1 MKTWY
6 KAVCDTHKEAC
17 NIFVDNP
24 VITNLYLGD
33 RDREIQAW
41 LMKHYGCDLR
51 LIHDDHD
58 LDDIFESNYEI
69 ENHKWRN
76 K

>member
-24 VITNLYLGD
+24 GITNLYLGD

-41 LMKHYGCDLR
+41 LMKHYGCDL
-51 LIHDDHD
+51 H
-58 LDDIFESNYEI
+58 
-69 ENHKWRN
+69 
-76 K
+76 